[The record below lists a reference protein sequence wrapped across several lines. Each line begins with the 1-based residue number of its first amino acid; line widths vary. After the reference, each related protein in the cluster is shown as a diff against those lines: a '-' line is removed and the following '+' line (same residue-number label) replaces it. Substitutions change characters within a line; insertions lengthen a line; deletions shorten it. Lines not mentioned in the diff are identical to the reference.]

1 MNEYWSAQAHQCYL
15 DLTLKQMEQSE
26 EYHNAR
32 TAPHVIH
39 NAQII
44 KDGNAW
50 LCILGDLP
58 TGVVGVGDTPKQACD
73 DFDRAWYANA

>member
-1 MNEYWSAQAHQCYL
+1 MNEYWSAHAFTEYQTVLHEQQMQNYSYQC
-15 DLTLKQMEQSE
+15 ER
-26 EYHNAR
+26 A
-32 TAPHVIH
+32 APHVIH
-39 NAQII
+39 NAQVI

-73 DFDRAWYANA
+73 DFDRAWYANV